1 MRETKKAARP
11 KCSIDGCIGNEFRS
25 YELCDKHNRKRNED
39 AKAKMK
45 VATDGNF

>member
-11 KCSIDGCIGNEFRS
+11 KCSIDGC
-25 YELCDKHNRKRNED
+25 LCDKHNRKRNED